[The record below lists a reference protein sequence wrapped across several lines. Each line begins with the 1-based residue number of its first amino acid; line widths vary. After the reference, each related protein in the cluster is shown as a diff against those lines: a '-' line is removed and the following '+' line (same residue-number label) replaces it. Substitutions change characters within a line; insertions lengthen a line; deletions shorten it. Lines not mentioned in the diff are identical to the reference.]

1 MSQTSFPNFMGYNKS
16 GFQINRMSMNWF
28 QLAQVVS
35 CPAEK
40 PPTFHKLHCSTEGDW
55 FGWVILGSLVSWLA
69 G

>member
-1 MSQTSFPNFMGYNKS
+1 
-16 GFQINRMSMNWF
+16 MNWF